1 MASARDEALTALRQR
16 TTELLRDPAGGDR
29 VLAHTE
35 RVYGL
40 ARRLARQEEAD
51 RFVVGAAAL
60 LHEWPGDAPP
70 AATALR
76 AAWPAIPDPAIAA
89 VSDTLA
95 ALAAPLDAPAG
106 ALEARVARDAH
117 QLDDLG
123 AIGIANLL
131 LTGGAW
137 HEQLYEHT
145 DPFALMRSLEPDQ
158 YLIERLY
165 ARLAALP
172 RQLHT
177 PTARAIAS
185 RRAAIMFFYLEALR
199 DDLAETLPDALLPD
213 EHWLAPQ
220 EDLPR

>member
-1 MASARDEALTALRQR
+1 MASVRDEALAALRQR
-16 TTELLRDPAGGDR
+16 TTELLRDPAGGDH

-51 RFVVGAAAL
+51 RFVAGAAAL

-70 AATALR
+70 AEVTLR
-76 AAWPAIPDPAIAA
+76 AAWPAIPAPAIAA
-89 VSDTLA
+89 VRDTLA
-95 ALAAPLDAPAG
+95 ALIAPTAAPDST
-106 ALEARVARDAH
+106 LEARVARDAH

-131 LTGGAW
+131 LAGGAR

-145 DPFALMRSLEPDQ
+145 DPFALMRSLAPNQ

-165 ARLAALP
+165 AQLAVLP

-177 PTARAIAS
+177 PTARAIAN
-185 RRAAIMFFYLEALR
+185 RRSAIMLFYLEALR
-199 DDLAETLPDALLPD
+199 DELAETLPDALLPE
-213 EHWLAPQ
+213 EHWLVPQ
-220 EDLPR
+220 EDMLH

>member
-1 MASARDEALTALRQR
+1 MASARDEALAALRQR
-16 TTELLRDPAGGDR
+16 TTELLRNSAGGDR

-51 RFVVGAAAL
+51 RFAVGAAAL

-70 AATALR
+70 AEAALR
-76 AAWPAIPDPAIAA
+76 AAWPAIPDPAFAA
-89 VSDTLA
+89 VGDTLA
-95 ALAAPLDAPAG
+95 ALAAPAAAPDST
-106 ALEARVARDAH
+106 LEARVACDAH
-117 QLDDLG
+117 HLDELG

-131 LTGGAW
+131 LAGGAR
-137 HEQLYEHT
+137 HEPLYEHT
-145 DPFALMRSLEPDQ
+145 DPFALMRSLAPDQ

-165 ARLAALP
+165 ALLAALP

-185 RRAAIMFFYLEALR
+185 RRSAIMLFYLEALR
-199 DDLAETLPDALLPD
+199 DELAETLPDALLPE
-213 EHWLAPQ
+213 EHWLVPQ
-220 EDLPR
+220 EDSPR